1 VRWEAVSSEALLT
14 ARGVG
19 WQAAGRSILAGIDE
33 AVRVGECLVVVG
45 PNGAG
50 KTTLLRLLVGLLE
63 PSSGSLVWGETPY
76 SELSRRELAQRIAYV
91 PQNHPLRI
99 PLTVEQMVLLGRYPY
114 LSALRIAPQ
123 ERDFVAVARALELAG
138 IEGLRRRPLIE
149 LSGGERQSV
158 YIASALAQE
167 AELMI
172 LDEPTTHL
180 DPLHQREISDLLARL
195 NRQNRLSVVVA
206 THDLNFASVLADRIL
221 ALRDGSVVA
230 CETPERLLTAD
241 RLSEV
246 FGAPFS
252 VVRSGPRPRTLLE
265 WEP

>member
-1 VRWEAVSSEALLT
+1 VTDRALLT

-19 WQAAGRSILAGIDE
+19 WEADGRTILDGLDQEVVA
-33 AVRVGECLVVVG
+33 GECLAIVG

-63 PSSGSLVWGETPY
+63 PSNGSLAWGEAPY
-76 SELSRRELAQRIAYV
+76 SDLSRRELAKRIAYV
-91 PQNHPLRI
+91 PQSHPLRI

-114 LSALRIAPQ
+114 LSALRVAPQ
-123 ERDFVAVARALELAG
+123 ESDYRAVARALELAG
-138 IEGLRRRPLIE
+138 IETLRQRPLVE

-167 AELMI
+167 AELMV

-180 DPLHQREISDLLARL
+180 DPLHQREIASLLGRL
-195 NRQNRLSVVVA
+195 NQQAGLSIVVA
-206 THDLNFASVLADRIL
+206 THDLNFASLLADRIL
-221 ALRDGSVVA
+221 ALRHGTAVA
-230 CETPERLLTAD
+230 CETPAEMLRAPRLE
-241 RLSEV
+241 EV

-252 VVRSGPRPRTLLE
+252 VVREGERPLTLLD
-265 WEP
+265 WEQ

>member
-1 VRWEAVSSEALLT
+1 MRHEPLLT

-19 WQAAGRSILAGIDE
+19 WEVAGRTILGRIDQLVL
-33 AVRVGECLVVVG
+33 AGECLAIVG

-63 PSSGSLVWGETPY
+63 PSSGSLSWGETPY
-76 SELSRRELAQRIAYV
+76 SDLSRRELAQRIAYV
-91 PQNHPLRI
+91 PQSHPLRI

-114 LSALRIAPQ
+114 LSALRVAP
-123 ERDFVAVARALELAG
+123 RGSDYRAVGRALELAG
-138 IEGLRRRPLIE
+138 IETLRQRPLVE

-167 AELMI
+167 AELMV

-180 DPLHQREISDLLARL
+180 DPLHQREVASLLARL
-195 NRQNRLSVVVA
+195 NRQAGLSIVVA
-206 THDLNFASVLADRIL
+206 THDLNFASLLADRIL
-221 ALRDGSVVA
+221 ALRSGAAVA
-230 CETPERLLTAD
+230 CETPAEMLRPARLA
-241 RLSEV
+241 EV

-252 VVRSGPRPRTLLE
+252 VVREGERPLTLLE